1 MNFVLKPWQLL
12 LLILAGWINRHQQD
26 AIEYLLTENQV
37 LREKLGKRRILLNDD
52 QRRRLAVKGKVLG
65 RKGLDKLARIVR
77 PDTLLRWHRKL
88 IARKWDH
95 SDQRQSVGRPRIRQ
109 QIVDLA
115 LRLARENPTWGYDR
129 IQGTLANVGFRISDT
144 TVGNILRA
152 HGIEPAPDR
161 QRRTAWRAFLK
172 AHWDSISAADF
183 TTVEVWTRSGLV
195 IEPAPDRQRR
205 TAWRAFLKAH
215 WDSISAA
222 DFTTVEVW
230 TRSGLV
236 TFYILVVMH
245 LKTRRIEI
253 VGATPHPNSEWMQQ
267 VGRNLTDCVAGF
279 LRLSTHV
286 ILDRDTKHLPLR
298 QILKSSDIEAV
309 VLPPKS
315 PNLNAHL
322 ERFMR
327 SLKSECLD
335 RVIFFGEPSLRRA
348 LREFGQHFHHE
359 RNHQGLGNRI
369 IDPGEE
375 VGRTDGEVRCRNR
388 LGGLL
393 RYYYRNAA

>member
-37 LREKLGKRRILLNDD
+37 LREKLGKGRILLNNQ
-52 QRRRLAVKGKVLG
+52 QRRRLALKGKALG
-65 RKGLDKLARIVR
+65 RKTLDKLATIVT
-77 PDTLLRWHRKL
+77 PDTLLRWHREL

-95 SDQRQSVGRPRIRQ
+95 SCKRHTFGRPRIRQ
-109 QIVDLA
+109 EIVDLA
-115 LRLARENPTWGYDR
+115 LRFAQENPTWGYDR
-129 IQGTLANVGFRISDT
+129 IQGALANVGFHISDT
-144 TVGNILRA
+144 TVGNILKA

-161 QRRTAWRAFLK
+161 QRRTAWSTFLE
-172 AHWDSISAADF
+172 AHWD
-183 TTVEVWTRSGLV
+183 T
-195 IEPAPDRQRR
+195 
-205 TAWRAFLKAH
+205 
-215 WDSISAA
+215 ISAA

-245 LKTRRIEI
+245 LKTRQVKIA
-253 VGATPHPNSEWMQQ
+253 GATPHPNSAWVQQ
-267 VGRNLTDCVAGF
+267 VGRNLTDCVDGF
-279 LRLSTHV
+279 FRVSTHV

-298 QILKSSDIEAV
+298 QILKSSEIEEV

-327 SLKSECLD
+327 SLKSECLN
-335 RVIFFGEPSLRRA
+335 RMIFFGEASLRRA
-348 LREFGQHFHHE
+348 LKEFGHHFHHE
-359 RNHQGLGNRI
+359 RNHQGLENRI
-369 IDPGEE
+369 IDSGNE
-375 VGRTDGEVRCRNR
+375 VGRTNGEVICRRR

>member
-12 LLILAGWINRHQQD
+12 LLILASWINRHQQD

-52 QRRRLAVKGKVLG
+52 QRRRLAVKGKVLS
-65 RKGLDKLARIVR
+65 RESLDKLARIVR
-77 PDTLLRWHRKL
+77 PDTLLRWHREL
-88 IARKWDH
+88 IARKWDR

-109 QIVDLA
+109 QIVDLT

-129 IQGTLANVGFRISDT
+129 IQGTLANVGFYICDT

-161 QRRTAWRAFLK
+161 ERRTTW
-172 AHWDSISAADF
+172 S
-183 TTVEVWTRSGLV
+183 T
-195 IEPAPDRQRR
+195 
-205 TAWRAFLKAH
+205 FLKAH

-253 VGATPHPNSEWMQQ
+253 AGATPHPNSEWMQQ
-267 VGRNLTDCVAGF
+267 VGRNLTDCVDGF
-279 LRLSTHV
+279 FRLSTHV

-298 QILKSSDIEAV
+298 QILESSDIELV

-348 LREFGQHFHHE
+348 LREFGEHFHHE

-369 IDPGEE
+369 IDAGPE
-375 VGRTDGEVRCRNR
+375 VGRTQGEVQCRER